1 MWLNQVESIAV
12 SETARKLGLKP
23 GRSGSFGPCP
33 NCNNEQRGSTD
44 KRGPI
49 GLRNDKLGW
58 RCHKCGSGGSGIDL
72 VSYCLCG
79 KKFKDASDNDR
90 DRVRQW
96 FEAKVNLESMKSEK
110 PKIPKKNESKR
121 PPINE
126 VHSLWKRSF
135 KLNQLAQDDNVL
147 AFLKSRG
154 LNLDALA
161 RTGVARVTPHR
172 RDYEWPR
179 WWPGG
184 RSMMWRLIV
193 PAFDTNG
200 TFCSLHGRAV
210 ISTNG
215 APKTLW
221 PSGFQAGGLF
231 MPNRHAVKMMKGDSK
246 GIESVLFV
254 EGLTDFL
261 KVVSEAERESMR
273 VAVFGGT
280 SGSFR
285 SAGKI
290 NIPDEID
297 VYVGTDPDAK
307 GDEYAQTIQMQL
319 SSRTCYRL
327 PLADIDGG
335 DGARS

>member
-1 MWLNQVESIAV
+1 
-12 SETARKLGLKP
+12 
-23 GRSGSFGPCP
+23 
-33 NCNNEQRGSTD
+33 
-44 KRGPI
+44 
-49 GLRNDKLGW
+49 
-58 RCHKCGSGGSGIDL
+58 
-72 VSYCLCG
+72 
-79 KKFKDASDNDR
+79 
-90 DRVRQW
+90 
-96 FEAKVNLESMKSEK
+96 
-110 PKIPKKNESKR
+110 
-121 PPINE
+121 
-126 VHSLWKRSF
+126 
-135 KLNQLAQDDNVL
+135 
-147 AFLKSRG
+147 
-154 LNLDALA
+154 
-161 RTGVARVTPHR
+161 
-172 RDYEWPR
+172 
-179 WWPGG
+179 
-184 RSMMWRLIV
+184 
-193 PAFDTNG
+193 
-200 TFCSLHGRAV
+200 
-210 ISTNG
+210 
-215 APKTLW
+215 
-221 PSGFQAGGLF
+221 

-327 PLADIDGG
+327 PLADVDGG